1 MKRASLSSL
10 LKAVI
15 PIAIGLGL
23 VLYSYLSTPEEVR
36 SQIYTYVTQADL
48 RFVGGSLFLALLS
61 HLSRA
66 KRWNY
71 LLEPMGYSVG
81 LIPSSLFVLMAYFAN
96 LGIPRSGELL
106 RASSLKTY
114 EQVPFEKAFGTIVTE
129 RVIDLIMLFL
139 IIGLAMLMQTQLI
152 INLVAQNTMTLLFS
166 TLFLIAA
173 VTGLV
178 FLVRL
183 SSKANSSWG
192 VRLHHFFKGIQ
203 EGLTSV
209 LNMRQ
214 TGKFI
219 AHTLFIW
226 ACYVGMFYVI
236 KFTVP
241 ETATLG
247 LSELLVAFI
256 AGSFAMT
263 ATNGGVGLYP
273 IAVRASLGLFGIS
286 FASGEA
292 FGWIVWTSQTLMIV
306 IFGAISFLSLP
317 LWYSLRKKT

>member
-1 MKRASLSSL
+1 MKRAALSSL

-48 RFVGGSLFLALLS
+48 RFVGCSLFLALLS

-183 SSKANSSWG
+183 SSKASSSWG

-241 ETATLG
+241 ETVNLG

>member
-1 MKRASLSSL
+1 MKGASLSSI
-10 LKAVI
+10 LKAVV

-36 SQIYTYVTQADL
+36 SQIYRYVAQSDL
-48 RFVGGSLFLALLS
+48 RFVGLSLFIALLS

-66 KRWNY
+66 IRWDY
-71 LLEPMGYSVG
+71 LLRPMGYSVA
-81 LIPSSLFVLMAYFAN
+81 LVPSALFILMAYFAN
-96 LGIPRSGELL
+96 LGIPRSGEFL
-106 RASSLKTY
+106 RASSLTTY
-114 EQVPFEKAFGTIVTE
+114 EKVPFEKAFGTIVTE
-129 RVIDLIMLFL
+129 RVIDLIMLFIL
-139 IIGLAMLMQTQLI
+139 IGLAMLMQTELI
-152 INLVAQNTMTLLFS
+152 LVLVAQNTFTLIFSLLFL
-166 TLFLIAA
+166 LFAVIGLI
-173 VTGLV
+173 L
-178 FLVRL
+178 LVRI
-183 SSKANSSWG
+183 SSKATGKWG
-192 VRLHHFFKGIQ
+192 MRLHAFFQGIQ

-226 ACYVGMFYVI
+226 VCYVAMFFVI
-236 KFTVP
+236 KYTVP
-241 ETATLG
+241 ETAELG

-273 IAVRASLGLFGIS
+273 IAVRASLGLFGVS

-317 LWYSLRKKT
+317 LWYSVRKKQ

>member
-1 MKRASLSSL
+1 MGRASLSSI
-10 LKAVI
+10 LKAVV

-23 VLYSYLSTPEEVR
+23 VLYSYLSTPQEVR
-36 SQIYTYVTQADL
+36 AQIYKYITQADL
-48 RFVGGSLFLALLS
+48 RFVGLSLFIALLS

-66 KRWNY
+66 IRWTY
-71 LLEPMGYSVG
+71 LLQPMGYSVA
-81 LIPSSLFVLMAYFAN
+81 LVPSALFVLMAYFTN
-96 LGIPRSGELL
+96 LGIPRSGEFL

-114 EQVPFEKAFGTIVTE
+114 EKVPFEKAFGTIVTE

-139 IIGLAMLMQTQLI
+139 LIGLAMLMQTKLI
-152 INLVAQNTMTLLFS
+152 LDLVAQNTFTLIFSALFLLFAVVGLI
-166 TLFLIAA
+166 LF
-173 VTGLV
+173 
-178 FLVRL
+178 VRV
-183 SSKANSSWG
+183 SSKAKGKWG
-192 VRLHHFFKGIQ
+192 MRIHAFFKGIQ

-226 ACYVGMFYVI
+226 VCYVAMFFVI
-236 KFTVP
+236 KYTVP
-241 ETATLG
+241 ETAELG

-273 IAVRASLGLFGIS
+273 IAVRASLGLFGVS

-317 LWYSLRKKT
+317 LWYSVRKKQ

>member
-1 MKRASLSSL
+1 MGRASLSSI
-10 LKAVI
+10 LKAVV

-36 SQIYTYVTQADL
+36 SQIYKYVTQADL
-48 RFVGGSLFLALLS
+48 RFVGLSLFIALLS

-66 KRWNY
+66 IRWNY
-71 LLEPMGYSVG
+71 LIQPMGYSVA
-81 LIPSSLFVLMAYFAN
+81 LVPSTLFVLMAYFAN
-96 LGIPRSGELL
+96 LGIPRSGEFL

-114 EQVPFEKAFGTIVTE
+114 EKVHFEKAFGTIVTE
-129 RVIDLIMLFL
+129 RVIDLLMLFL
-139 IIGLAMLMQTQLI
+139 LIGLAMLMQTKLI
-152 INLVAQNTMTLLFS
+152 LDLVAQNTFTLIFSALFLLFAVVGLI
-166 TLFLIAA
+166 LF
-173 VTGLV
+173 
-178 FLVRL
+178 VRV
-183 SSKANSSWG
+183 SSKAKGKWG
-192 VRLHHFFKGIQ
+192 MRIHTFFKGIQ

-226 ACYVGMFYVI
+226 VCYVAMFFVI
-236 KFTVP
+236 KYTVP
-241 ETATLG
+241 ETAELG

-273 IAVRASLGLFGIS
+273 IAVRASLGLFGVS

-317 LWYSLRKKT
+317 LWYSVRKKQ

>member
-48 RFVGGSLFLALLS
+48 RFVGCSLFLALLS

-183 SSKANSSWG
+183 SSKASSTWG

-214 TGKFI
+214 TSKFI

>member
-1 MKRASLSSL
+1 MKGASLSSI
-10 LKAVI
+10 LKAVV

-36 SQIYTYVTQADL
+36 SQIYRYVAQADL
-48 RFVGGSLFLALLS
+48 RFVGLSLFIALLS

-66 KRWNY
+66 IRWNY
-71 LLEPMGYSVG
+71 LLRPMGYSVA
-81 LIPSSLFVLMAYFAN
+81 LVPSALFILMAYFAN
-96 LGIPRSGELL
+96 LGIPRSGEFL
-106 RASSLKTY
+106 RASSLTTY
-114 EQVPFEKAFGTIVTE
+114 EKVPFEKAFGTIVTE
-129 RVIDLIMLFL
+129 RVIDLIMLFIL
-139 IIGLAMLMQTQLI
+139 IGLAMLMQTELI
-152 INLVAQNTMTLLFS
+152 LVLVAQNTFTLIFSLLFL
-166 TLFLIAA
+166 LFAVIGLI
-173 VTGLV
+173 L
-178 FLVRL
+178 LVRI
-183 SSKANSSWG
+183 SSKATGKWG
-192 VRLHHFFKGIQ
+192 MRLHAFFQGIQ

-226 ACYVGMFYVI
+226 VCYVAMFFVI
-236 KFTVP
+236 KYTVP
-241 ETATLG
+241 ETAELG

-273 IAVRASLGLFGIS
+273 IAVRASLGLFGVS
-286 FASGEA
+286 FVSGEA

-317 LWYSLRKKT
+317 LWYSVRKKQ